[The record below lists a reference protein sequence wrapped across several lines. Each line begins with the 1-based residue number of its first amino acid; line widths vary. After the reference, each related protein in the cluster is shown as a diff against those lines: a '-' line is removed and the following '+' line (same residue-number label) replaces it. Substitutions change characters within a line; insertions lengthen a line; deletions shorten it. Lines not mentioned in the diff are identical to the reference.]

1 MAQSVTACP
10 LASLYPAPAP
20 NRPGAGREALDV
32 AFGAPVVPGP
42 DVAAPWRPRPPDW
55 DCSHSLL
62 PRPRVPAGSL
72 LTEAPS
78 VALPLLLCPCVL
90 RLSISLS
97 LYLLLPGCLCPSLCH
112 RFPKGLPAQEPSAS
126 PGEHLGNGYFLGQHP
141 RLAAM
146 GEGKVAPPSPPFL
159 GNSGPWG
166 LQGRHLGAHGVIPGS
181 GHMLHV
187 MGPSESPELLGPCL
201 HLRNGGWGLESPP
214 QA

>member
-10 LASLYPAPAP
+10 LASPYPAPAP
-20 NRPGAGREALDV
+20 NCPGAGREALDV
-32 AFGAPVVPGP
+32 AFGVLVVPGP

-97 LYLLLPGCLCPSLCH
+97 LYLLLPVCLCPSLRH
-112 RFPKGLPAQEPSAS
+112 GFPKGLPAPEPSVS
-126 PGEHLGNGYFLGQHP
+126 PGHILEMGICSDSTPDSLRWKREKWHP
-141 RLAAM
+141 RPCHSW
-146 GEGKVAPPSPPFL
+146 ETQ
-159 GNSGPWG
+159 GPG
-166 LQGRHLGAHGVIPGS
+166 DFRANI
-181 GHMLHV
+181 
-187 MGPSESPELLGPCL
+187 
-201 HLRNGGWGLESPP
+201 
-214 QA
+214 